1 MDALIMFFYMPLWLA
16 IFLFSKRNLLYYVCT
31 VFLKRNVYDNKDGND
46 SKSNNIDNNLEKYG
60 Y

>member
-1 MDALIMFFYMPLWLA
+1 MFFYMPLWLA

-31 VFLKRNVYDNKDGND
+31 VFPKRNAYDNKDGND